1 MGNSGIVRYLD
12 PLGRIVIPKEI
23 RDLLCFGKDD
33 PIEIIKINNTVILR
47 KYKEGCIFCGNEKEV
62 VKFEGEGVCLKF
74 RRKLGKSWNK

>member
-1 MGNSGIVRYLD
+1 MNNSGIVRYLD

-23 RDLLCFGKDD
+23 RDLLCFG
-33 PIEIIKINNTVILR
+33 IKINNTVILR

>member
-47 KYKEGCIFCGNEKEV
+47 KYKEGCK
-62 VKFEGEGVCLKF
+62 KMK
-74 RRKLGKSWNK
+74 